1 MKNKVYSFRNEDG
14 ELVKFTVKEMV
25 NVINNDYVLMSP
37 ENDSSKIDVYKFSTI
52 NGSEALE
59 LIENETELSSIRE
72 VSKVI

>member
-25 NVINNDYVLMSP
+25 NVNNNDYVLMSP

-59 LIENETELSSIRE
+59 LIENEAELSSIKE

>member
-25 NVINNDYVLMSP
+25 NVNNNDYVLMSP

-59 LIENETELSSIRE
+59 LIENEDELSSIKE